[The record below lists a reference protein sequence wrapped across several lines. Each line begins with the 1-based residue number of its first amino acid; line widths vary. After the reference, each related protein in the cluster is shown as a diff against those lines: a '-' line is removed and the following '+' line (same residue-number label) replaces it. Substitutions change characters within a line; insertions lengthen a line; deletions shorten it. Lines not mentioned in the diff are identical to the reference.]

1 VSRRVQDSVADL
13 PTGREAEAGSV
24 GPRAL
29 AGMFA
34 TAGFAGPA
42 GRRGASRTCTLWDR
56 VFACPGQT
64 DAGWPKKVSRR
75 VQDSVAD
82 LPAGTEAE
90 AGSVGPRALAGTFA
104 TAGFAEPAGRGGASR
119 TCTLWD
125 RVFACPGQ
133 TDAGSPKKVSRRV
146 QDPAADL
153 PTGRQADGMRWA
165 EA

>member
-1 VSRRVQDSVADL
+1 MSRRVQDPVTDL
-13 PTGREAEAGSV
+13 TASREAEAGSV

-34 TAGFAGPA
+34 TACFAGPA

-56 VFACPGQT
+56 VFARPGQT
-64 DAGWPKKVSRR
+64 DAGW
-75 VQDSVAD
+75 
-82 LPAGTEAE
+82 
-90 AGSVGPRALAGTFA
+90 
-104 TAGFAEPAGRGGASR
+104 
-119 TCTLWD
+119 
-125 RVFACPGQ
+125 
-133 TDAGSPKKVSRRV
+133 PKKVSRRV